1 MAPIIKY
8 LAHNR
13 KTSAEVPCNSPWR
26 AAAGVCSPAPS
37 ILPSGTANALRLEC
51 KMNNY
56 PATAWAAPS
65 NQGVDDF
72 HTATASEPVCTI
84 GELARRFDLTHRAL
98 RFYESRGL
106 LNPVRRGSTRV
117 YRVKEVERLAFIV
130 KAKKLGLT
138 LTAIGQIL
146 RDADSGQTLRF
157 DRETC
162 LAQIAVLERKLA
174 QTREALAELRTIC
187 SVCDDHRPDRR

>member
-1 MAPIIKY
+1 
-8 LAHNR
+8 
-13 KTSAEVPCNSPWR
+13 
-26 AAAGVCSPAPS
+26 
-37 ILPSGTANALRLEC
+37 
-51 KMNNY
+51 MNTF
-56 PATAWAAPS
+56 PATALAPARNES
-65 NQGVDDF
+65 AGDF
-72 HTATASEPVCTI
+72 RTATASEPVCTI

-117 YRVKEVERLAFIV
+117 YGAKDVERLAVIV

-146 RDADSGQTLRF
+146 READPAQTLHLS
-157 DRETC
+157 RETC

-174 QTREALAELRTIC
+174 QTREALAELRKIC
-187 SVCDDHRPDRR
+187 GLCDDRRLDR